1 MTATREELKH
11 EIQTALVELRECEA
25 ALHQGEASKA
35 ADVIRGTIARLE
47 ALLHIAQ
54 HVQRS

>member
-1 MTATREELKH
+1 MTATRDELKH
-11 EIQTALVELRECEA
+11 EIQTALDELRECEA

-35 ADVIRGTIARLE
+35 ADAIRSTIARLE

-54 HVQRS
+54 RVRRS